1 MRTRRRVTFLLP
13 RADGRDGVPRTVIN
27 LANHLAD
34 GFDVEI
40 IGLLRGSTEPAFEID
55 QRITV
60 RHVMDVRP
68 FGPDGERRNL
78 SEGGVDEH
86 GNAVTRKLLFERQQ
100 PSEVAPLDPR
110 HWASSDQPLIEALR
124 SLRSDV
130 VVGTTPALNLFVGS
144 YAPSGVAKVGQDHMN
159 FVWRTRDQDERAMMC
174 QGIQGLDVFVPLT
187 MGDQRDYQAL
197 LPDATT
203 WITAIPNALSWP
215 IADRAAPVVDKV
227 VVAAG
232 RLEEQKAF
240 DRLITA
246 YAPLVASRPGWRL
259 DIYGSGSEMPKL
271 RRLIKQLGVGR
282 RVTLRGHSNQMPAVL
297 RGSAIF
303 AMSSEREGF
312 PMVLLEAM
320 SVGLPMVAYD
330 CPRGPAEVLR
340 DGVNGRLIP
349 DGDDAAFTAALTELM
364 DSVELRQQIGAAA
377 LADAAAYSMPHI
389 VTRWEAV
396 FARLGV
402 HPEPAVR

>member
-1 MRTRRRVTFLLP
+1 MTTWRRVTFLLP

-27 LANHLAD
+27 LANHLVE
-34 GFDVEI
+34 GYDVEI
-40 IGLLRGSTEPAFEID
+40 IGLIRGNTEPAFEID

-68 FGPDGERRNL
+68 LGPDGERRNL

-86 GNAVTRKLLFERQQ
+86 GNAVTRRLLFERQQ
-100 PSEVAPLDPR
+100 PSKVAPLDPR
-110 HWASSDQPLIEALR
+110 HWASSDQPLIETLR
-124 SLRSDV
+124 SLPSGV

-159 FVWRTRDQDERAMMC
+159 FVWRTRDPDERDMMC
-174 QGIQGLDVFVPLT
+174 RAIKGLDAFVPLT
-187 MGDQRDYQAL
+187 MADQRDYRAL
-197 LPDATT
+197 LPDAADR
-203 WITAIPNALSWP
+203 ITAIPNALSWP
-215 IADRAAPVVDKV
+215 LADRAAPVVDKV

-246 YAPLVASRPGWRL
+246 YAPLADSRPDWRL
-259 DIYGSGSEMPKL
+259 DIYGSGAERPKL
-271 RRLIKQLGVGR
+271 RKLIKELGVGG
-282 RVTLRGHSNQMPAVL
+282 RVALRGHSHQMPEVL
-297 RGSAIF
+297 RASSIY

-330 CPRGPAEVLR
+330 CPRGPAEVVR
-340 DGVNGRLIP
+340 DGINGRLVP
-349 DGDDAAFTAALTELM
+349 DGDAAAFAAALAELM
-364 DSVELRQQIGAAA
+364 DSVELRKRMGAAA
-377 LADAAAYSMPHI
+377 LADAAVYSMPNI
-389 VTRWEAV
+389 VTRWETA
-396 FARLGV
+396 FARLGA
-402 HPEPAVR
+402 HPA

>member
-1 MRTRRRVTFLLP
+1 MTFLLP

-27 LANHLAD
+27 LANHLVD

-40 IGLLRGSTEPAFEID
+40 IGLLRGNTEPAFEID

-100 PSEVAPLDPR
+100 PSAVAPLDPR
-110 HWASSDQPLIEALR
+110 HWASSDQPLIETLR
-124 SLRSDV
+124 SVRSDV

-364 DSVELRQQIGAAA
+364 DSVELRQQMGAAA

>member
-1 MRTRRRVTFLLP
+1 MTFLLP

-27 LANHLAD
+27 LANHLVD

-40 IGLLRGSTEPAFEID
+40 IGLLRGNTEPAFEID

-100 PSEVAPLDPR
+100 PSAVAPLDPR
-110 HWASSDQPLIEALR
+110 HWASSDQPLIETLR
-124 SLRSDV
+124 SVRSDV

-187 MGDQRDYQAL
+187 MGDQRDYQEL

-297 RGSAIF
+297 RGCAIF

-364 DSVELRQQIGAAA
+364 DSVELRRQMGAAA

>member
-1 MRTRRRVTFLLP
+1 MSTRRRVTFLLP

-27 LANHLAD
+27 LANHLVD

-110 HWASSDQPLIEALR
+110 HWASSDQPLIETLR
-124 SLRSDV
+124 GVRSDV

-174 QGIQGLDVFVPLT
+174 RGIQGLDVFVPLT
-187 MGDQRDYQAL
+187 KGDQRDYQAL

-282 RVTLRGHSNQMPAVL
+282 RVTLRGHSQEMPAVL

-364 DSVELRQQIGAAA
+364 DSVELRQQMGAAA

-389 VTRWEAV
+389 VTRWEAA

>member
-1 MRTRRRVTFLLP
+1 MSTRRRVTFLLP

-27 LANHLAD
+27 LANHLVDA
-34 GFDVEI
+34 FDVEI

-110 HWASSDQPLIEALR
+110 HWASSDQPLIETLR
-124 SLRSDV
+124 GVRSDV

-174 QGIQGLDVFVPLT
+174 RGIQGLDVFVPLT

-246 YAPLVASRPGWRL
+246 YAPLVASRPDWRL

-282 RVTLRGHSNQMPAVL
+282 RVTLRGHSQQMPAVL

-364 DSVELRQQIGAAA
+364 DSVELRQQMGAAA

-396 FARLGV
+396 FARFGV

>member
-1 MRTRRRVTFLLP
+1 MTFLLP

-27 LANHLAD
+27 LANHLVD

-110 HWASSDQPLIEALR
+110 HWASSDQSLIETLR
-124 SLRSDV
+124 SVRSDV

-174 QGIQGLDVFVPLT
+174 RGIQGLDVFVPLT

-197 LPDATT
+197 LPDTTT

-246 YAPLVASRPGWRL
+246 YAPLVASRPEWRL

-297 RGSAIF
+297 RGCAIF

-364 DSVELRQQIGAAA
+364 DSVELRQQMGAAA

>member
-1 MRTRRRVTFLLP
+1 MRSRRRVTFLLP

-27 LANHLAD
+27 LANHLVD

-40 IGLLRGSTEPAFEID
+40 IGLLRGNTEPAFEID
-55 QRITV
+55 QRISV

-78 SEGGVDEH
+78 AEGGVDEH
-86 GNAVTRKLLFERQQ
+86 GNAVRRKLLFERQQ
-100 PSEVAPLDPR
+100 PSAVAPLDPR

-124 SLRSDV
+124 GVRSDV

-144 YAPSGVAKVGQDHMN
+144 YVPSGVAKVGQDHMN
-159 FVWRTRDQDERAMMC
+159 FVWRTRDPDERDMMC
-174 QGIQGLDVFVPLT
+174 RAIRGLDAFVPLT
-187 MGDQRDYQAL
+187 LGDQRDYREL
-197 LPDATT
+197 VPDAAT
-203 WITAIPNALSWP
+203 WISAIPNALSWP

-240 DRLITA
+240 DRLIAA
-246 YAPLVASRPGWRL
+246 YAPLVDSRPDWRL

-271 RRLIKQLGVGR
+271 RKLIKQLGVGR
-282 RVTLRGHSNQMPAVL
+282 RVTMRGHSHQMPAVL
-297 RGSAIF
+297 HDSAIF

-330 CPRGPAEVLR
+330 CPRGPAEVVR
-340 DGVNGRLIP
+340 DGINGRLVP
-349 DGDDAAFTAALTELM
+349 DGDATALTAALAELM
-364 DSVELRQQIGAAA
+364 DSVELRQRMGAAA
-377 LADAAAYSMPHI
+377 LADAAAYAMPNI
-389 VTRWEAV
+389 ATQWEAA
-396 FARLGV
+396 FARFGV
-402 HPEPAVR
+402 HPA

>member
-1 MRTRRRVTFLLP
+1 
-13 RADGRDGVPRTVIN
+13 VIN
-27 LANHLAD
+27 LANHLVD
-34 GFDVEI
+34 GFEVAI
-40 IGLLRGSTEPAFEID
+40 IGLLRGNTEPAFEID

-100 PSEVAPLDPR
+100 PSKVAPLDTR
-110 HWASSDQPLIEALR
+110 HWASSDQPLIEMLR
-124 SLRSDV
+124 NVQSDV

-159 FVWRTRDQDERAMMC
+159 FVWRTRDPDERDMMC
-174 QGIQGLDVFVPLT
+174 RGIQGLDVFVPLT
-187 MGDQRDYQAL
+187 VGDQRDYRAL
-197 LPDATT
+197 LPDTT
-203 WITAIPNALSWP
+203 TSITAIPNALSWP
-215 IADRAAPVVDKV
+215 IADSAAPVADKV

-246 YAPLVASRPGWRL
+246 YAPLVASRPDWRL
-259 DIYGSGSEMPKL
+259 DIYGSGSEKPKL
-271 RRLIKQLGVGR
+271 RRLIKQLGADR
-282 RVTLRGHSNQMPAVL
+282 QITLRGHSHQMPAVL
-297 RGSAIF
+297 GDSAIF

-330 CPRGPAEVLR
+330 CPRGPAEVVR
-340 DGVNGRLIP
+340 DGINGRLIP
-349 DGDDAAFTAALTELM
+349 DGDAAAFTDALAELM
-364 DSVELRQQIGAAA
+364 DSVELRKRMGAAA
-377 LADAAAYSMPHI
+377 LADAATYSMPNI
-389 VTRWEAV
+389 VARWEAE

-402 HPEPAVR
+402 PAEVR

>member
-27 LANHLAD
+27 LANHLVD

-55 QRITV
+55 PRITV

-86 GNAVTRKLLFERQQ
+86 GNAVTRRLLFERQQ

-110 HWASSDQPLIEALR
+110 HWASSDQPLIETLR
-124 SLRSDV
+124 SVRSDV

-159 FVWRTRDQDERAMMC
+159 FVWRTRDHDERAMMC
-174 QGIQGLDVFVPLT
+174 RGIQGLDVFVPLT

-215 IADRAAPVVDKV
+215 IADLAAPVVDKV

-246 YAPLVASRPGWRL
+246 YAPLVASRPAWRL

-282 RVTLRGHSNQMPAVL
+282 RVTLRGHSQQMPAVL

-364 DSVELRQQIGAAA
+364 DSVELRQQMGAAA

>member
-1 MRTRRRVTFLLP
+1 MTFLLP

-27 LANHLAD
+27 LANHLVD

-110 HWASSDQPLIEALR
+110 HWASSDQPLIETLR
-124 SLRSDV
+124 SVRSDV

-174 QGIQGLDVFVPLT
+174 RGIQGLDVFVPLT

-197 LPDATT
+197 LPDTTT

-246 YAPLVASRPGWRL
+246 YAPLVASRPEWRL

-271 RRLIKQLGVGR
+271 RRLIKRLGVGH

-297 RGSAIF
+297 RGCAIF

-349 DGDDAAFTAALTELM
+349 DGDNAAFTAALTELM
-364 DSVELRQQIGAAA
+364 DSVELRQQMGAAA